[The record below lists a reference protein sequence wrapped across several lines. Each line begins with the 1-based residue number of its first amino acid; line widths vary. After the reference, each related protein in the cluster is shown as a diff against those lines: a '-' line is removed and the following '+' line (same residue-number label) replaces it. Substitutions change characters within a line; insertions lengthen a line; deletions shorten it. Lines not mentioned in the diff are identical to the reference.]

1 MGGFTLVEIAIVL
14 VIIGFLLAGI
24 LNAKSVLRNART
36 KDTVKAVSDIAAA
49 AQQFRDR
56 YGSWPGTLQNAAQ
69 AIPSL
74 SAACV
79 GNTSGTIATAAETAC
94 ASEELI
100 RSTMLRGDALNPI
113 MLNGVSTVTFTGS
126 AAGLA
131 GMPGLVAL
139 GWRNVVRIQAIDCDV
154 ALQIDRSI
162 DDGSLTTGNFRSAT
176 VCAGQ
181 NETVAVPNA
190 VLRIN

>member
-181 NETVAVPNA
+181 NEAVVVPNA

>member
-181 NETVAVPNA
+181 NEAVAVPNA
-190 VLRIN
+190 ILRIN